1 MVTLALLLPACGLA
15 GTEVSE
21 TFSGVGAPVQVSPVT
36 SSSETTVTSTSLP
49 PVSTSVV
56 STTAPNTFEI
66 VVVGSEVEGGGRI
79 AVPLGEEVTLSIRS
93 DVVDEAHLH
102 GYDLHAEVGPGAAGE
117 LVFEATIPGI
127 FELEL
132 EGSGLLLAEV
142 EVS

>member
-1 MVTLALLLPACGLA
+1 MIVLALFLPACGLG
-15 GTEVSE
+15 GTEVSV
-21 TFSGVGAPVQVSPVT
+21 TFSGTDSPAQTSPVT
-36 SSSETTVTSTSLP
+36 SSSETTVTSLP

-56 STTAPNTFEI
+56 STTVPNTFEV

-79 AVPLGEEVTLSIRS
+79 AVPLGEEVTLLIHS

-102 GYDLHAEVGPGAAGE
+102 GYDLHTEVGPDAEGE
-117 LVFEATIPGI
+117 LVFKATIPGI

-132 EGSGLLLAEV
+132 ENSGLLLAEV

>member
-1 MVTLALLLPACGLA
+1 MMVLALFLPACGLG
-15 GTEVSE
+15 GTEVSA
-21 TFSGVGAPVQVSPVT
+21 TFSGTGSPLQTSPVT
-36 SSSETTVTSTSLP
+36 SSSETTVTSLP

-56 STTAPNTFEI
+56 STTVPDRFEI
-66 VVVGSEVEGGGRI
+66 TVTAGEVTGGERI
-79 AVPLGEEVTLSIRS
+79 SVPLGARITLVISS
-93 DVVDEAHLH
+93 DVADEAHLH
-102 GYDLHAEVGPGAAGE
+102 GYDLHTEVGPDAAGE